1 MFKRKTVKPSVSIF
15 HSDTA
20 TSYAP
25 NLKQPS
31 NHHISI
37 KVAFISLLFLIP
49 LLCMISYSA
58 WATAEGNVFLEVPGI
73 DIEYGG
79 YDTCE
84 MYADGAPAFCAEPA
98 KDTPKQG
105 EYIQK
110 QI

>member
-1 MFKRKTVKPSVSIF
+1 MFKRKTVKPSASIS

-37 KVAFISLLFLIP
+37 KVVFISLLFLIP

-84 MYADGAPAFCAEPA
+84 MVRRRR
-98 KDTPKQG
+98 TRLLRRTRQRILPKR